1 MDCRESGVALPTF
14 LAFTGLLPLNREWG
28 RKSKCWRDGFE
39 SRQVR
44 DVAIAPD
51 VVLPAGTYAGKG
63 LKTLIGIEY
72 IVELTTA
79 QLAKMGMTPEVT
91 ASRQYAVTEL
101 VKSGKLSVR
110 L

>member
-1 MDCRESGVALPTF
+1 MLERRLWITA
-14 LAFTGLLPLNREWG
+14 
-28 RKSKCWRDGFE
+28 
-39 SRQVR
+39 VR

-79 QLAKMGMTPEVT
+79 QLAQMGIPRSETTV
-91 ASRQYAVTEL
+91 SNQYAVTEL